1 MALEMGR
8 GERGVYCAL
17 ITHVQPTL
25 LKRIV
30 LLARALSASLE
41 EEEEERSRIK
51 KGQVVFPA

>member
-41 EEEEERSRIK
+41 EEEERSRIK